1 MKRRK
6 FLTQIILSVCILCVV
21 IFLSS
26 QLVSQTKASFM
37 DHEQRSMKITTAPIF
52 PGTAEDY
59 TAKVEKAFHS
69 VSQTYAKLIDLSGNE
84 ESLKDIEKALE
95 EAAEKRIVF
104 KEQTESYH
112 TVHNEAMK
120 FFHKYDFSKYP
131 FLLHEVDKVKEVNK
145 KFERLSSH
153 KIEETIEHLKVKK
166 ENRMKKDKESPSQEG
181 EEEKIQEEADQSE
194 EEAEKEADD
203 VEVKMEKAEAAEE
216 ASDEASDEAEETTT
230 EEAEKASDETKDI
243 ATEEAENSSE
253 GTDEAEQTKGSEKQQ
268 NEENADSVKSTS
280 KKSEKNASP
289 SEDKTKQKKEQPAEK
304 SEEEERTQQTNA
316 ASEDSAERPVD
327 EETEKQSDGKGV
339 SMTDKESDH
348 ESQGGQDDEEDL

>member
-6 FLTQIILSVCILCVV
+6 FLTQVILSVCILCVV

-131 FLLHEVDKVKEVNK
+131 FLFHQVDKVKEVNK

-166 ENRMKKDKESPSQEG
+166 ENRLKKDKESPSQEG

-194 EEAEKEADD
+194 EEAEKKADD
-203 VEVKMEKAEAAEE
+203 VKVKMDEAE
-216 ASDEASDEAEETTT
+216 EASDEAEETAT
-230 EEAEKASDETKDI
+230 EEAEEAADETKDI

-316 ASEDSAERPVD
+316 ASEDSDERPVD

-348 ESQGGQDDEEDL
+348 ESQGGKDDEEDL

>member
-6 FLTQIILSVCILCVV
+6 FLTQVILSVCILCVV

-145 KFERLSSH
+145 KFERLSSQR
-153 KIEETIEHLKVKK
+153 IEETIEHLKVKK

-203 VEVKMEKAEAAEE
+203 VEVKMEEAEAAE
-216 ASDEASDEAEETTT
+216 EASDEAEETTT

-316 ASEDSAERPVD
+316 ASEDSDERPVD
-327 EETEKQSDGKGV
+327 EETEKQPDGKGV

>member
-6 FLTQIILSVCILCVV
+6 FLTQVILSVCILCVV

-203 VEVKMEKAEAAEE
+203 VKVKMDEAE
-216 ASDEASDEAEETTT
+216 EASDEAEETTT

-316 ASEDSAERPVD
+316 ASEDSDERPVD